1 MKRMTVVV
9 AALVGSVLMMSVVAG
24 AAKPDLSAKETARA
38 QCKAAKKAD
47 RTAFKAT
54 YGSMGACIKGERAES
69 SDELKNAS
77 QECRAERDADADA
90 FAETYGSNKNG
101 KNAFGKCV
109 SGKVKAE
116 DEADVEEFANAA
128 DECRAER
135 DADADA
141 FAETYGSNKNG
152 KNAFGKCV
160 SGKVKATPDDDG
172 TEEDGETSA

>member
-1 MKRMTVVV
+1 MMSAV
-9 AALVGSVLMMSVVAG
+9 AAAE
-24 AAKPDLSAKETARA
+24 KPDLSAKQLAKA

-47 RTAFKAT
+47 KAAFKAT
-54 YGSMGACIKGERAES
+54 YGSMGACVKGTKDEA
-69 SDELKNAS
+69 SDEVKNAS
-77 QECRAERDADADA
+77 QECRAERDADEAL
-90 FAETYGSNKNG
+90 FTETYGSNKNG

-109 SGKVKAE
+109 SSKVKAE

-141 FAETYGSNKNG
+141 FGTTYGSNKNG

-160 SGKVKATPDDDG
+160 SSKVKAAPDDDE
-172 TEEDGETSA
+172 TEEDGEATA